1 MNVNV
6 CHLILVV
13 MEGEGLGFLE
23 VFERPRN

>member
-13 MEGEGLGFLE
+13 MEGEELGFLE
-23 VFERPRN
+23 VFESPRN